1 MVTAK
6 MIRLHASISGA
17 CSLVCLQADWD
28 GDDLKQALTREP
40 GSDALESL
48 RGFRQVRERTA
59 EELWAAGRSR
69 APGASAA
76 SGSGEPSA
84 PAEPH
89 ILPPGMAMDVWSLLD
104 HPPGGAG
111 GASSSSAGRNPPYA
125 PTVTRTKPPSGASG

>member
-1 MVTAK
+1 MVTAQ

-59 EELWAAGRSR
+59 EELWEAGRSS
-69 APGASAA
+69 APVASAA
-76 SGSGEPSA
+76 SGSAGEPSA
-84 PAEPH
+84 PAAPH
-89 ILPPGMAMDVWSLLD
+89 ILPPGPPVDVWSLLD
-104 HPPGGAG
+104 HPLGSG
-111 GASSSSAGRNPPYA
+111 GASSSSAGRIPPYA